1 MNIRVR
7 PGLVAACP
15 ARLPP
20 YPHPNFPLCLSKLAG
35 TRGSMRP
42 CPGKFPRAGAEV
54 RVRGR
59 RDIR

>member
-20 YPHPNFPLCLSKLAG
+20 YPHPNFPLCLSKLARMRV
-35 TRGSMRP
+35 RGKA
-42 CPGKFPRAGAEV
+42 GRAGAEV